1 MLNLTLKGVE
11 VFIDKSNTKLQESFW
26 DNYDLI
32 IWKNNIN
39 GFTDK
44 KGMFRK
50 NKWGIAERISVNE
63 NGIWKLPVKYVKY
76 FK

>member
-11 VFIDKSNTKLQESFW
+11 VFIERSKTKNEDPFW
-26 DNYDLI
+26 DNYDLL
-32 IWKNNIN
+32 IWKKNIN
-39 GFTDK
+39 GYTDK

-50 NKWGIAERISVNE
+50 DTWGVAERIPVSDEGV
-63 NGIWKLPVKYVKY
+63 WKLPVKYVKY